1 MHKRWPTLSRHSRQ
15 PSPSARESE
24 SGSAP
29 GTPPTSP
36 TPELKSKSSR
46 RGFRGGRLPRV
57 CSKKD
62 LPGSGPTSPEPS
74 EPLNPTEQLLRSL
87 GLNEPGLSRIFAD
100 AAQYDQVVRDDT
112 EDAAAEPDTTSDDS
126 VQTKLKGFTRLVGKD
141 LPESERQASVRIAQL
156 TVNNFS
162 TTALGGDDEDLFDE
176 DEEGGSST
184 EGHSSRTSETSVS
197 DGLGALKE
205 GEADAARTDK
215 LEPEQIVDLLEQEFG
230 ALAEPGEEKLI
241 AEADGA
247 LVQDVTILGVLH
259 LTTHR
264 ITFHASLTA
273 ASENAPNIIK
283 EGAVTVHKKNRKG
296 PNLKRRVWL
305 ELTHDLV
312 AVYPSSKDEDRI
324 RPIRSILLSAIKQ
337 VHPHDHVQPRIVKLS
352 CETALGLHS
361 ASLEFDTEE
370 SARDWR
376 REFHGALFLYR
387 RARRVAL
394 NPTEDDP
401 EGVRFNIPLSRLE
414 GVDHNR
420 YLSLATLLC
429 LRVSTSSSPPPSSAS
444 SFAEADGA
452 PLEPTSSLEAQ
463 FASSAEDAA
472 SEPDVYV
479 VKIGLLKVHPALEN
493 VMEYADAARAYELE
507 HSNSAY
513 TPRVYFDYG
522 MHDGLGLPLS
532 TSLNLS
538 STPEGRES
546 EYVVGFGPQPYNA
559 LAILLGLD
567 LTRQQPWVI
576 KAHLARR
583 FSRVYGTFV
592 VADNLV
598 GFFSR
603 TAIGRD
609 VSYRVPF
616 TILKDVHVSAPIVP
630 FKRGD
635 VALTLT
641 VRGQADLRFLFRT
654 PAQRDEAL
662 MRIQQ
667 GLESWRVHGAVTT
680 SPQSMSP
687 LPSPALSLH
696 GDSAE
701 GTDDYLS
708 LSSPGL
714 ASEYGSEP
722 SSAGIERPP
731 LRGKSLRSTT
741 SILAPTSRLPKS
753 DCIPVPYP
761 LKSYFPK
768 PINILPGIPNVRR
781 MHFVCLTIGSR
792 GDVQPYIA
800 LGKGLQ
806 AHGHTVTI
814 VTHEEYKAWVEGFG
828 IAHRTAGGDPG
839 ALMKLSVENKMFSP
853 HFFKESLG
861 NFRSWLDDLLV
872 DAWTQCK
879 DADVLLESP
888 SAMAGVHIAEALK
901 IPYFRTFT
909 MPWTKTREFPHA
921 FLSPPVES
929 PAFNA
934 ASYVLFDNVF
944 WAATS
949 GQINRW
955 RVQTMGIGPTD
966 MGHLAQSKIPFI
978 YNFSPAVVPKPLDWG
993 DATTLSGYWFLD
1005 NPDLDWT
1012 PPEGL
1017 LKFME
1022 KAKKDGRPLAYIGFG
1037 SIVVPD
1043 PVALSKNIIAA
1054 VVKADVRAIV
1064 SRGWSARM
1072 AKPGAEVEE
1081 VEYPEQCYVL
1091 DKVPHDWLFPQCDV
1105 AVHHG
1110 GAGTTGASLRAGVPT
1125 LIRPWFGDQ
1134 FFWASRV
1141 QKLGAGLRINS
1152 ARTAELAD
1160 ALVKATT
1167 DRVMKEKAASVG
1179 ERIRAED
1186 GVNKAIEAIYMYL
1199 PRAGVQ
1205 NRAELS

>member
-1 MHKRWPTLSRHSRQ
+1 MPKRWPTISRASRQ
-15 PSPSARESE
+15 PSPV
-24 SGSAP
+24 SGEQDSGEVTAN
-29 GTPPTSP
+29 
-36 TPELKSKSSR
+36 SS
-46 RGFRGGRLPRV
+46 
-57 CSKKD
+57 
-62 LPGSGPTSPEPS
+62 TSPEPKIKRRGLRNLSRHCSRDSSIGPTTPTIAS

-87 GLNEPGLSRIFAD
+87 GLNDPGLSRIFAD
-100 AAQYDQVVRDDT
+100 AAQYDQVVRGERDD
-112 EDAAAEPDTTSDDS
+112 DGQDVPSGSEPDPDPNDNS
-126 VQTKLKGFTRLVGKD
+126 VQTKLNGFSRLVGKD
-141 LPESERQASVRIAQL
+141 LPQSERQASVRIAQL
-156 TVNNFS
+156 TVNNFTPS
-162 TTALGGDDEDLFDE
+162 PLSEGEGDLFDE
-176 DEEGGSST
+176 DEEGGS
-184 EGHSSRTSETSVS
+184 EGDGSRTSETALS
-197 DGLGALKE
+197 DGSTAVEDHQVREL
-205 GEADAARTDK
+205 EAGHDEAGHGGG
-215 LEPEQIVDLLEQEFG
+215 LEPEEIVDLLEQEFG
-230 ALAEPGEEKLI
+230 ALAGPGEEKLI
-241 AEADGA
+241 VETDGA
-247 LVQDVTILGVLH
+247 LVQDVTVLGVLH

-264 ITFHASLTA
+264 LTFHASLTA
-273 ASENAPNIIK
+273 ASENAPKILK
-283 EGAVTVHKKNRKG
+283 EGAVTVHKGSHR
-296 PNLKRRVWL
+296 KRRVWM
-305 ELTHDLV
+305 ELSHDLL

-324 RPIRSILLSAIKQ
+324 RPIRSILLSAITQ
-337 VHPHDHVQPRIVKLS
+337 VHPHDSVHPRRVRLS
-352 CETALGLHS
+352 CETARGVHN
-361 ASLEFDTEE
+361 ASLEYDTDE

-376 REFHGALFLYR
+376 REFHSALFLYR
-387 RARRVAL
+387 RARRLAL
-394 NPTEDDP
+394 NPSGDDTD
-401 EGVRFNIPLSRLE
+401 GVRFNIPLSRLE

-429 LRVSTSSSPPPSSAS
+429 LRISTATSPPPSSAS
-444 SFAEADGA
+444 SFTDG
-452 PLEPTSSLEAQ
+452 PSIETPSTLEAQ
-463 FASSAEDAA
+463 FAEDAV
-472 SEPDVYV
+472 SEPDVYH
-479 VKIGLLKVHPALEN
+479 VKVGLLKVRPELEN
-493 VMEYADAARAYELE
+493 LMEYVYAARAYELE
-507 HSNSAY
+507 HSTY

-522 MHDGLGLPLS
+522 MYDGLGISP
-532 TSLNLS
+532 TSALNTS
-538 STPEGRES
+538 YTQANREA
-546 EYVVGFGPQPYNA
+546 EYVVGFGPQPFNA
-559 LAILLGLD
+559 LSILLGLD
-567 LTRQQPWVI
+567 LARQQPWVV

-609 VSYRVPF
+609 IIYRVPL
-616 TILKDVHVSAPIVP
+616 TILRDVHVAAPIIP
-630 FKRGD
+630 LKRVD
-635 VALTLT
+635 IALTLV

-654 PAQRDEAL
+654 PALRDEAL

-667 GLESWRVHGAVTT
+667 ALEHARAHGEITT
-680 SPQSMSP
+680 SPRSMSP
-687 LPSPALSLH
+687 LPSPGLTHA
-696 GDSAE
+696 DSPE
-701 GTDDYLS
+701 GKDYLS
-708 LSSPGL
+708 TSAPSPG
-714 ASEYGSEP
+714 EHGTE
-722 SSAGIERPP
+722 SANPDVERPA
-731 LRGKSLRSTT
+731 LRHKSVRSTT
-741 SILAPTSRLPKS
+741 SILAPMSRLPKYGS
-753 DCIPVPYP
+753 IPVPYP

-768 PINILPGIPNVRR
+768 PINIRPGIPNVRR

-814 VTHEEYKAWVEGFG
+814 VTHEEYKRWVEGFG
-828 IAHRTAGGDPG
+828 IHHRTAGGDPG

-853 HFFKESLG
+853 NFFKESLG

-872 DAWTQCK
+872 DAWEQCK

-901 IPYFRTFT
+901 VPYFRTFT
-909 MPWTKTREFPHA
+909 MPWTKTRQFPHA

-929 PAFNA
+929 PTFNS

-955 RVQTMGIGPTD
+955 RRATLGIGPTD

-993 DATTLSGYWFLD
+993 DATTVSGYWFLD

-1017 LKFME
+1017 QTFMD
-1022 KAKKDGRPLAYIGFG
+1022 KARKDGRPLAYIGFG

-1043 PVALSKNIIAA
+1043 PVALSRNIIAA

-1072 AKPGAEVEE
+1072 TKPGAETEE

-1141 QKLGAGLRINS
+1141 QKLGAGLKINS
-1152 ARTAELAD
+1152 ARAAELAD
-1160 ALVKATT
+1160 ALTRATS

-1186 GVNKAIEAIYMYL
+1186 GVNTAIEAIYMYL

-1205 NRAELS
+1205 NRAELT